1 MEWRLCTDYQTET
14 QDCFNKHLLQKA
26 DGTGSQV
33 PVNETGWFK
42 TNVVLPSG
50 VTCSH
55 CVIQW
60 NYRGGKW
67 TVMKTNRRVNLKLI
81 RLRTLHGIV
90 YFNCTGNNWGDC
102 GNGTGAVG

>member
-67 TVMKTNRRVNLKLI
+67 TVMKTKRQVNLKLI
-81 RLRTLHGIV
+81 TL
-90 YFNCTGNNWGDC
+90 
-102 GNGTGAVG
+102 